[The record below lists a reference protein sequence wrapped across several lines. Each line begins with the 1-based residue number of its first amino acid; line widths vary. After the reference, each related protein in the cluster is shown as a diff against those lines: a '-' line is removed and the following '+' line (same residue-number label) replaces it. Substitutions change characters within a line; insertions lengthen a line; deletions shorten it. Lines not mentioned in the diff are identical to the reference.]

1 MRLNNNILSIQNG
14 NSINLANLNL
24 LIGNS
29 NLLQNAV
36 SFDKLAN
43 CSVNNQTLKYYTT
56 DPDGAGPLVPGWN
69 CDNSGAGLDVQNL
82 SFDNSTGT
90 LSIDNA
96 NSVVLPTNLGVT
108 GVTITGSGSSQV
120 LNLSRNG
127 ASTLSVAIPDAG
139 TVYLAGAGIEIN
151 SDTINIANVGV
162 VNSMLAS
169 NSVNSTNIID
179 GSVGL
184 ADLAS
189 CSSVTSPGILVYH
202 NVDPDGAGPLVPG
215 WNCDTDN
222 GITTETDGIIG
233 NEILDT
239 GTSTG
244 LVRNGTGTT
253 FDPYTVDIKACGN
266 NEVLKYNTTSSTWD
280 CGADSNTLYTA
291 GNGIVI
297 NSGSVG
303 INSPTCSGT
312 TKLQWTGSAFVCSPD
327 VDTTSFNI
335 SANNGA
341 TQNINSAST
350 INFNNGIGINTS
362 RSGNDFTFDL
372 SNTTVTPGSNYNNVT
387 VDAQGR
393 ITSAS
398 NIAYLTAE
406 TDGVIGNEI
415 LNATTSGGLVRS
427 GAGTSVSPYTLGIAT
442 GGITANM
449 IGDGSITSTKILD
462 GSIALADLGSNSVDS
477 SKIVDGS
484 ITSLDLAAQ
493 AVTTDKLAACSSQG
507 QILKFYSTDPD
518 AAGPLVVGW
527 NCDTDN
533 GITTETDGI
542 IGNEIVDSADTSLQ
556 RSGAGNTLS
565 PYTLAL
571 RYTLAGTASN
581 STTASGSGLE
591 TASGVTLLRGCSDG
605 QLLKWN
611 NTTKTWG
618 CSSDIDT
625 NSGGTVTSLIA
636 GNGLNGGTITS
647 TGTLSINSPTCS
659 GTTKLQ
665 WTGSAFICSADQD
678 TTYTAGTGLALSGT
692 TFSLANTT
700 VTPGSNYN
708 NVTVD
713 AQGRVTSASNIA
725 YLTAETDGVIG
736 NEILNATSGGGLT
749 RSGTGTNLDPYTL
762 AIATGGITADMIGD
776 NSITSSKIAQGAI
789 ALVDMGNN
797 SVDSTKIID
806 GSIALA
812 DLANNSI
819 DSSKIIDGSVTGSD
833 IASGTITNGNLL
845 NSSLTVVSGSGLI
858 NGGTVSLGGTTTLNI
873 GAGNG
878 ISVNADDIAVRTAVS
893 TDGLSSTTSS
903 GSGIEVLASGVTLLQ
918 GCSDGQIL
926 KWNETSDVWACNL
939 DNGVSGVG
947 TLDSATKSAN
957 GAVISGNNIVLQTA
971 DATNPGLVSTGTQTF
986 GGNKTFAGNVT
997 NSGNTN
1003 LNTIDGA
1010 GLSSCSATTSKL
1022 QYDSTA
1028 KQFVCGTDSS
1038 SNTLAVRKTADES
1051 VALSLTLQNDDHIS
1065 LPVAANEK
1073 WAFNGYLNMTSGSN
1087 IKTQMTIPSAGSICM
1102 TQISETSTGSKRST
1116 DICNQDVVPSSNLN
1130 TGSGGA
1136 VLQFYGTFSV
1146 GSTGGTARFQWSQAS
1161 ALATPTTLKA
1171 GSYIIFT
1178 KITGADLAE
1187 IYYSEDDS
1195 VEAGDLVSLSGDGV
1209 SQVERSEIS
1218 KRENIIGIVSTK
1230 PGQVLAEDD
1239 GQGKP
1244 VPVALTG
1251 RVPIKVTNENGEIKA
1266 GDQITVSDTTPGYGA
1281 KAITSGR
1288 VVGKA
1293 LADATPDG
1301 RVTVFVEPGYW
1312 QAPLN
1317 FDLSSIFA
1325 DESDALEMNTSES
1338 FVDTNT
1344 EIKDAVIKNLTSSK
1358 QFKGMDQTL
1367 VDQIQKGF
1375 KTQQDQIVD
1384 INKQILELKSS
1395 DSNILQQIGDKI
1407 ESGQTTDD
1415 ATQSVTGVKLVNGSG
1430 LEYISSLEA
1439 IKSGNQITVAKN
1451 GETVDYDSVVGYL
1464 VQALQDQQ
1472 VQIDKLAKG
1481 EQVDLNESETG
1492 ISLDLETFKKSF
1504 LGQLEEVKKRIE
1516 TLETSDQS
1524 QDKKLNTLEQ
1534 ENEDL
1539 KKRLEKIE
1547 KALIN

>member
-1 MRLNNNILSIQNG
+1 MRLNNNIISIQNG

-427 GAGTSVSPYTLGIAT
+427 GAGTSVSPYTLG
-442 GGITANM
+442 
-449 IGDGSITSTKILD
+449 
-462 GSIALADLGSNSVDS
+462 
-477 SKIVDGS
+477 
-484 ITSLDLAAQ
+484 
-493 AVTTDKLAACSSQG
+493 
-507 QILKFYSTDPD
+507 
-518 AAGPLVVGW
+518 
-527 NCDTDN
+527 
-533 GITTETDGI
+533 
-542 IGNEIVDSADTSLQ
+542 
-556 RSGAGNTLS
+556 
-565 PYTLAL
+565 
-571 RYTLAGTASN
+571 
-581 STTASGSGLE
+581 
-591 TASGVTLLRGCSDG
+591 
-605 QLLKWN
+605 
-611 NTTKTWG
+611 
-618 CSSDIDT
+618 
-625 NSGGTVTSLIA
+625 
-636 GNGLNGGTITS
+636 
-647 TGTLSINSPTCS
+647 
-659 GTTKLQ
+659 
-665 WTGSAFICSADQD
+665 
-678 TTYTAGTGLALSGT
+678 
-692 TFSLANTT
+692 
-700 VTPGSNYN
+700 
-708 NVTVD
+708 
-713 AQGRVTSASNIA
+713 
-725 YLTAETDGVIG
+725 
-736 NEILNATSGGGLT
+736 
-749 RSGTGTNLDPYTL
+749 
-762 AIATGGITADMIGD
+762 IATGGITADMIGD